1 MALFLGLDFSY
12 VLPAVLFTLLA
23 VILGSSFFKKPK
35 PSKKKED
42 DAARVE
48 RTEKVEH
55 FQPKVE
61 LPEVAPIVEHKEEKV
76 EQKEAESVAVAPV
89 VEEMGVVEE
98 QPVIEPETTEIQE
111 PAPEPEPEAE
121 PEPTPKPAPEEEPVP
136 ELIPGDIE
144 DIEPESLDKPQP
156 EEEPVGEHNDD
167 SAEHDLSP
175 KYSPG
180 KKRTTQ
186 FEEMMTKEELEE
198 EQSMEE

>member
-98 QPVIEPETTEIQE
+98 QPETTEIQVKG
-111 PAPEPEPEAE
+111 ARS
-121 PEPTPKPAPEEEPVP
+121 PKV
-136 ELIPGDIE
+136 LHRIF
-144 DIEPESLDKPQP
+144 SLFCVACCTERVFCCHVFKIDFKMFENISLFGPIGLKMD
-156 EEEPVGEHNDD
+156 E
-167 SAEHDLSP
+167 SAEDLR
-175 KYSPG
+175 
-180 KKRTTQ
+180 KRDYTRLCLIRCVTD
-186 FEEMMTKEELEE
+186 LI
-198 EQSMEE
+198 